1 METKSNATP
10 SPRTRAFVLLRKL
23 DKNGSLTE
31 AETHE
36 LVEIQAD
43 LPTDS
48 VKSEINSFKGIV
60 DARFETVD
68 ARFDS
73 VDARFDSVDARFDS
87 MEKRFDSMEKRFD
100 SMEKRFDSVE
110 KRFDSV
116 IRLLKI
122 TITTGIGIV
131 LTMGGWLIRSI
142 ITGGI

>member
-1 METKSNATP
+1 MKTKSNP
-10 SPRTRAFVLLRKL
+10 MSSPRTRAFVLLRKL

-43 LPTDS
+43 LPADS

-73 VDARFDSVDARFDS
+73 VDTRFDSVDTRFDS
-87 MEKRFDSMEKRFD
+87 MEKRFDSM
-100 SMEKRFDSVE
+100 E

>member
-1 METKSNATP
+1 MKTKSNP
-10 SPRTRAFVLLRKL
+10 MSSPRTRAFVLLRKL

-36 LVEIQAD
+36 LVEIQED
-43 LPTDS
+43 LPADS

-73 VDARFDSVDARFDS
+73 VDTRFDS
-87 MEKRFDSMEKRFD
+87 MEKRFDSM
-100 SMEKRFDSVE
+100 E

-142 ITGGI
+142 ITAGI

>member
-1 METKSNATP
+1 METKSNATS

-43 LPTDS
+43 LPADS

-73 VDARFDSVDARFDS
+73 VDTRFDS
-87 MEKRFDSMEKRFD
+87 MEKRFDSM
-100 SMEKRFDSVE
+100 E